1 MFVQVPREECDIVE
15 ESRQD
20 LKCDLVKGTVSQ
32 ILYCCYNFLL
42 GILVVMP
49 MTLGNKNFV
58 VYLLYNGL
66 LMLSEI

>member
-1 MFVQVPREECDIVE
+1 VE

-42 GILVVMP
+42 GNPGSHANDARQQKFSCLSLVQWASYIKRN
-49 MTLGNKNFV
+49 LAALQGK
-58 VYLLYNGL
+58 
-66 LMLSEI
+66 SH